1 MKVGVIGS
9 KSSCEVVKK
18 SIKEIDSSVEVASY
32 EEEQVNRSDRL
43 IEECEQECD
52 AVLFTGCAIESF
64 VGKLSFHQATCVGGK
79 IGSQHCG
86 SISADAE
93 K

>member
-52 AVLFTGCAIESF
+52 AVLFTGCDRKFCGE
-64 VGKLSFHQATCVGGK
+64 KLSFHQAACVGGK
-79 IGSQHCG
+79 IGNQHCG